1 MAQAGKDG
9 AVDTGAH
16 IAHAFGEAVRAF
28 RDALQRPMPER
39 SSSFT
44 ESGMTAAQKAAS
56 PEAEKKSR
64 RTMHDLEPA
73 L

>member
-1 MAQAGKDG
+1 
-9 AVDTGAH
+9 
-16 IAHAFGEAVRAF
+16 
-28 RDALQRPMPER
+28 LQRPMPER